1 MNKGEEEEGE
11 GGEGELKQKYI
22 HEEKL
27 NSAVNKYYALKM
39 KYESEINSLKKK
51 INIGLNS
58 NREKRNAFVRL
69 KIKCINCRRP
79 VKSIFQTIY
88 NEKTGSRSLIAKC
101 GDVVSPCGLKINI
114 NVGYCEMLTDS
125 IPLYENMLSNIKN
138 DIIKEKNNTLF
149 GYTTNEQAISNF
161 NKMKEDV
168 TEFTETLETYYY
180 LYLNKMPKKEYI
192 ANLQYKVYEF
202 INAIKKQV
210 EANNPENAIDIYLS
224 DLNPILSKLM
234 KLKYHLNMV
243 EFDEKKE
250 VYTLIQRATTP
261 HDFEELYGNPKIIS
275 YDTDLLEDESDE
287 GNDGDDG
294 NDGDEGNEGD
304 ERKVKKT
311 KKQIAKKPKA
321 PKASK
326 VSRAPK
332 EPKATKASK
341 ASKKEKEKTEK
352 QTITLRVKNNKPIDW
367 GNSDDDEDDDDDDE
381 NEQLER
387 AQQEREIEQEH

>member
-1 MNKGEEEEGE
+1 MNKEEEKEQE
-11 GGEGELKQKYI
+11 EKGELEQQYI
-22 HEEKL
+22 HEEKI

-39 KYESEINSLKKK
+39 KYQSEINSLKKK

-79 VKSIFQTIY
+79 VKTIFQTIY

-161 NKMKEDV
+161 NKMKDDV

-234 KLKYHLNMV
+234 KLKYHMNMV

-250 VYTLIQRATTP
+250 VYTLIQRPTTP
-261 HDFEELYGNPKIIS
+261 HDFEQLYGDPKIIS
-275 YDTDLLEDESDE
+275 YDTDLIEDEED
-287 GNDGDDG
+287 
-294 NDGDEGNEGD
+294 DEGNEDEQGDEGDDGD
-304 ERKVKKT
+304 ERKVRRT
-311 KKQIAKKPKA
+311 KKQISIKKNA

-326 VSRAPK
+326 ASKAPKAPKAPK
-332 EPKATKASK
+332 EPKALK
-341 ASKKEKEKTEK
+341 ASKKEKTEK
-352 QTITLRVKNNKPIDW
+352 QKNAEPIDW
-367 GNSDDDEDDDDDDE
+367 GTSDDDEDDE
-381 NEQLER
+381 NAQLER

>member
-51 INIGLNS
+51 INSGLNS

-88 NEKTGSRSLIAKC
+88 NEKTNSRSLIAKC
-101 GDVVSPCGLKINI
+101 GDVVSPCGLNINI
-114 NVGYCEMLTDS
+114 NLGYCEMLTES
-125 IPLYENMLSNIKN
+125 IPLYENMLSKIKN

-161 NKMKEDV
+161 NKMKDDV

-180 LYLNKMPKKEYI
+180 LFLNTKPNKEYI
-192 ANLQYKVYEF
+192 ANLQYIVYKF
-202 INAIKKQV
+202 ITAIKKQV
-210 EANNPENAIDIYLS
+210 EANNPENAVEIYLT

-234 KLKYHLNMV
+234 KLKYHMNVV
-243 EFDEKKE
+243 EFDEKTE
-250 VYTLIQRATTP
+250 VYTLIQRPSTP
-261 HDFEELYGNPKIIS
+261 HDFEELYGDPKIIS
-275 YDTDLLEDESDE
+275 YDTDLF
-287 GNDGDDG
+287 DDDQG
-294 NDGDEGNEGD
+294 EGDEGDEG
-304 ERKVKKT
+304 KVKKT
-311 KKQIAKKPKA
+311 KKLNAKKKRASEKEKANVPKA
-321 PKASK
+321 PKAAK
-326 VSRAPK
+326 APK
-332 EPKATKASK
+332 APKAPNAPKAAK
-341 ASKKEKEKTEK
+341 APKAPKAAKEK
-352 QTITLRVKNNKPIDW
+352 IALREPIDW
-367 GNSDDDEDDDDDDE
+367 GPDDDDDDE
-381 NEQLER
+381 NDQLER